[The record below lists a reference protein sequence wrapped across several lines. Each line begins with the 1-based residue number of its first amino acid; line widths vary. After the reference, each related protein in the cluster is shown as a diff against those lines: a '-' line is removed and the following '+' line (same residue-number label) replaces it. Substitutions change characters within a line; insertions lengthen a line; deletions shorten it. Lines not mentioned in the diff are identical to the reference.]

1 MLNEYSLLQSKNTKK
16 QLYNIG
22 DKIIVIKGDYNNLTG
37 TVVNVSAQQS
47 SVVMK
52 ADNPKL
58 ANHEITLNISEITK
72 HLKLGERVVVVDGM
86 YKGTV
91 GIIESINGKM
101 ASIVSFTDNMDKIIN
116 VFVNNLK
123 KDTIDKQ
130 GTLDVE
136 NLSYKKD
143 DFVQLL
149 NGQVGIVL
157 WHQRDKVTLFTQDGE
172 KKSVL
177 NEEIDFK
184 RENKRVTTQNH
195 SS

>member
-1 MLNEYSLLQSKNTKK
+1 
-16 QLYNIG
+16 
-22 DKIIVIKGDYNNLTG
+22 
-37 TVVNVSAQQS
+37 
-47 SVVMK
+47 MK